1 MYHISQWPAPGHLP
15 KRHENKDPNTCTLIF
30 FAVLFIIV
38 KSWEYSKYL
47 SIGEWMDTIWCINTT
62 KYYLTMK
69 SNKPVIDAVTWTNV
83 ENIALSERS
92 KPQKLHMVWFQLD
105 KMSRKGKFVERESRL
120 VVFWGRGWERGLTIN
135 GSMDHNEMIQTF

>member
-1 MYHISQWPAPGHLP
+1 
-15 KRHENKDPNTCTLIF
+15 
-30 FAVLFIIV
+30 
-38 KSWEYSKYL
+38 
-47 SIGEWMDTIWCINTT
+47 
-62 KYYLTMK
+62 MK

-120 VVFWGRGWERGLTIN
+120 VVF
-135 GSMDHNEMIQTF
+135 